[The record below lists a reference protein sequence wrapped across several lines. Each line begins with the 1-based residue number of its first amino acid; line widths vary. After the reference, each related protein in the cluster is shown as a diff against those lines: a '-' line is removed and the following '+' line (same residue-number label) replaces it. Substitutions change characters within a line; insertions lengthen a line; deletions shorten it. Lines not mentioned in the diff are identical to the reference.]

1 MRINKVLSKNLF
13 VLFFCLII
21 LSLIQNLKNEQ
32 LECDFHEF
40 ISKTEKFMI
49 ISILTAPRPVKNK
62 NLDDT
67 LSSMHVELSKFTPSV
82 QKKV

>member
-1 MRINKVLSKNLF
+1 
-13 VLFFCLII
+13 
-21 LSLIQNLKNEQ
+21 
-32 LECDFHEF
+32 
-40 ISKTEKFMI
+40 MI